1 MSANP
6 SWLNA
11 APAEPVEVP
20 PSVRALVGA
29 DRAMA
34 VWRNQLGGLTW
45 SIDHDGVPCFLKWAP
60 AGSGIDL
67 AGEAERM
74 RWAAPFT
81 PVPRVVTLDGDDT
94 GTWLVTRALPGT
106 SAVAPRWVDDPRRAV
121 KAIGLGFRRF
131 HDALPVG
138 PCPYR
143 ADAAG
148 RLDRAHRRL
157 EHAAEGPADQ
167 RPPATTT
174 DPPSHPK
181 AGASAALDRAQLPRE
196 VADLDLPDLMALLD
210 EAPPVDPSDVVVAHG
225 DACAP
230 NTIVDDAGRWVGHVD
245 LGALGVDDRW
255 ADLAIVT
262 WSLDWNY
269 GPGWEP
275 TFYEAYG
282 IDPDPA
288 RVTAYRLLWVLT

>member
-11 APAEPVEVP
+11 PPVEPVAVP
-20 PSVRALVGA
+20 PSIRSLVGA

-34 VWRNQLGGLTW
+34 AWRNQLGGLTW
-45 SIDHDGVPCFLKWAP
+45 PIDHDGGPCFLKWAP

-67 AGEAERM
+67 GAEAERM

-81 PVPRVVTLDGDDT
+81 PVPRVVILDGDGN

-106 SAVAPRWVDDPRRAV
+106 SAVAPPWSNDPRRAV
-121 KAIGLGFRRF
+121 EAIGLGFRRF

-143 ADAAG
+143 ADTEG
-148 RLDRAHRRL
+148 RLDRARRRVRQAMGGDATATDG
-157 EHAAEGPADQ
+157 ETAA
-167 RPPATTT
+167 
-174 DPPSHPK
+174 SHPK
-181 AGASAALDRAQLPRE
+181 VGASAAIDRAQLPRE
-196 VADLDLPDLMALLD
+196 VADLDLPALMALLD
-210 EAPPVDPSDVVVAHG
+210 DRPPVDPSDVVVAHG

-230 NTIVDDAGRWVGHVD
+230 NTIVDAEGGWVGHVD

-282 IDPDPA
+282 LDPDPA

>member
-11 APAEPVEVP
+11 PPAEPVDVP
-20 PSVRALVGA
+20 PSIRSLVST

-34 VWRNQLGGLTW
+34 AWRNQLGGLTW
-45 SIDHDGVPCFLKWAP
+45 PIDRDGGPCFLKWAP

-67 AGEAERM
+67 AAEAERM

-81 PVPRVVTLDGDDT
+81 PVPRVVTLGGDET

-106 SAVAPRWVDDPRRAV
+106 SAVAPRWTNDPRQAV
-121 KAIGLGFRRF
+121 EAIGRGFRRF
-131 HDALPVG
+131 HEALPVG

-143 ADAAG
+143 ADTVG
-148 RLDRAHRRL
+148 GLDRARGRVRRAMDGDAPSG
-157 EHAAEGPADQ
+157 EDEGPA
-167 RPPATTT
+167 
-174 DPPSHPK
+174 SHPK
-181 AGASAALDRAQLPRE
+181 AGASAAIDRAQLPRE
-196 VADLDLPDLMALLD
+196 LADLDLPALAARLD
-210 EAPPVDPSDVVVAHG
+210 DPPPIEPADVVVAHG

-230 NTIVDDAGRWVGHVD
+230 NTIVDADGDWVGHVD

-275 TFYEAYG
+275 TFYDAYG
-282 IDPDPA
+282 IDPDPE
-288 RVTAYRLLWVLT
+288 RVLHHRLLWVLT